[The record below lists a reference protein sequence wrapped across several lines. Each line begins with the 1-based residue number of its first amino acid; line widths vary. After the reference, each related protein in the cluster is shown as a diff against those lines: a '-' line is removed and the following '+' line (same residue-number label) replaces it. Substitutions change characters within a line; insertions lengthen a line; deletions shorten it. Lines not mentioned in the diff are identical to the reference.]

1 MTCYAGDG
9 EREMNMFGLT
19 KREQRWKAEQKAAE
33 LLVDL
38 ARTVIRARTE
48 VEIAE
53 AHTGYYKGWVKV
65 VGVDMDC
72 FAAHP
77 ETLEPRSCQGGYDPW
92 AWSDPDPEPVETIGI
107 SEWQARRN
115 QLRRHNAISIA
126 DRCRISW
133 QLEPQT
139 Q

>member
-53 AHTGYYKGWVKV
+53 AHT
-65 VGVDMDC
+65 D
-72 FAAHP
+72 AAELKRLRSENEKLRVAVAGSRDTHA
-77 ETLEPRSCQGGYDPW
+77 TALEW
-92 AWSDPDPEPVETIGI
+92 ESDP
-107 SEWQARRN
+107 
-115 QLRRHNAISIA
+115 HNPANY
-126 DRCRISW
+126 
-133 QLEPQT
+133 
-139 Q
+139 